1 MMRELDY
8 DADGTVSLEEWK
20 RGGLTNIPLLVLLG
34 MDTVCQ
40 FNILLFFWVGP
51 GTCQCKATGMNTM
64 IDVYGCDGVFCSD
77 HGTTE

>member
-34 MDTVCQ
+34 MDTVWHS
-40 FNILLFFWVGP
+40 LSHYSDS
-51 GTCQCKATGMNTM
+51 TM
-64 IDVYGCDGVFCSD
+64 VVEYDDERVCLCVCMSVHMRI
-77 HGTTE
+77 

>member
-34 MDTVCQ
+34 MDTVWHS
-40 FNILLFFWVGP
+40 LSH
-51 GTCQCKATGMNTM
+51 
-64 IDVYGCDGVFCSD
+64 YSD
-77 HGTTE
+77 SAVVVEYDDEHVCLCVCMSLHMRI

>member
-34 MDTVCQ
+34 MDTVWHS
-40 FNILLFFWVGP
+40 LSHYSDS
-51 GTCQCKATGMNTM
+51 TM
-64 IDVYGCDGVFCSD
+64 VVEYDEYVEYDDEHVCLCVCMSVHMRI
-77 HGTTE
+77 

>member
-34 MDTVCQ
+34 MDTVWHS
-40 FNILLFFWVGP
+40 LSHYSDS
-51 GTCQCKATGMNTM
+51 TM
-64 IDVYGCDGVFCSD
+64 VVEYDDEHVCLCVCLSVHMRI
-77 HGTTE
+77 

>member
-34 MDTVCQ
+34 MDTVWHS
-40 FNILLFFWVGP
+40 LSHYSDS
-51 GTCQCKATGMNTM
+51 TM
-64 IDVYGCDGVFCSD
+64 VVEYDDERVCLCVCMSVHMHI
-77 HGTTE
+77 

>member
-34 MDTVCQ
+34 MDTVCLSVCRPSVGHLD
-40 FNILLFFWVGP
+40 NLF
-51 GTCQCKATGMNTM
+51 MS
-64 IDVYGCDGVFCSD
+64 VFIRQK
-77 HGTTE
+77 

>member
-34 MDTVCQ
+34 MDTVCHLHRHLVVSTAANCYCSAVINAAV
-40 FNILLFFWVGP
+40 FVPMVPGCIPHNIVLSF
-51 GTCQCKATGMNTM
+51 
-64 IDVYGCDGVFCSD
+64 
-77 HGTTE
+77 